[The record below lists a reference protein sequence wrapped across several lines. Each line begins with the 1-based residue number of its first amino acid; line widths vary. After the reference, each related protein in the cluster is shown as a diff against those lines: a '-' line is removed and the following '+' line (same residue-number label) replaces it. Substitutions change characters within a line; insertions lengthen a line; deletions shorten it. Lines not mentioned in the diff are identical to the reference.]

1 LLFFYFF
8 PASVAGSQRSA
19 LSKTVPGEEAMS
31 LGFSKPP
38 LSIAELSPDA
48 RNSLFVN
55 GPVTSSFLET

>member
-1 LLFFYFF
+1 
-8 PASVAGSQRSA
+8 
-19 LSKTVPGEEAMS
+19 MS